1 MQSHDFASTYVGTPY
16 YMSPEICANER
27 YTLASDIWALGCI
40 MYELCTRKVP
50 FNAMSQIQLVQKIKE
65 GRTDPMPDTYSP
77 ELQEVIK
84 SCLRINPMHRPE
96 TSRLLSHPLVRLQ
109 KEKRDVA
116 DTGIKAEAMR
126 IEYVKKLG
134 DLDLERAA
142 FSAEKVKYM
151 DRIKTEI
158 EESKRREWELK
169 ARLEISRQV
178 NIETEKLKQMFNEE
192 VDARVK
198 LQLKQLGEAEISKP
212 PSPPL
217 TQPSSFAETTENN
230 TPSTIELSN
239 LSLNSPG
246 TEKDIRTAEKGTTP
260 PKRKPRGPLAR
271 SRTQM
276 DSPADITM
284 AEPSPMSIA
293 CLSLS
298 PRHTAATAAASIPNS
313 KNIFAAAAAQ
323 KFRLQQQLPTPSP
336 LDDQSII
343 DEEEE
348 DDDAVPDLPS
358 PTHAPVSSDPF
369 KAPTRP
375 GLQRQKTAPINR
387 LPHHPS
393 LFPTNR
399 PSREPSPPNATRP
412 SILTANT
419 TTAAGSPTRKAA
431 TGTDN
436 KMFKKIMHRNL
447 NGRGRTLVEL
457 DQARAG
463 GNGFGVG
470 AFAKGAA
477 GGENNWRPTT
487 ILEPPVWDPELE
499 EMPSPF
505 LKRGNRKI

>member
-65 GRTDPMPDTYSP
+65 GRIDSMPDTYSP

-84 SCLRINPMHRPE
+84 SCLRVNPMHRPE

-126 IEYVKKLG
+126 IEYVQKLR
-134 DLDLERAA
+134 DLDSERAA
-142 FSAEKVKYM
+142 FSADKVKYM
-151 DRIKTEI
+151 ERIKAEI
-158 EESKRREWELK
+158 EESKRREWEVK

-178 NIETEKLKQMFNEE
+178 NIETEKLKEMFNEE

-198 LQLKQLGEAEISKP
+198 LQVKQFRETEMSKP

-217 TQPSSFAETTENN
+217 TQPSSFAIFAEND
-230 TPSTIELSN
+230 TPSTVELSS

-246 TEKDIRTAEKGTTP
+246 TEKGIRTTEKGATP
-260 PKRKPRGPLAR
+260 PKRKLRGPLAR

-298 PRHTAATAAASIPNS
+298 PRRTAAASIPSS

-323 KFRLQQQLPTPSP
+323 KCRLQQQLPTPPS

-343 DEEEE
+343 GEEEE
-348 DDDAVPDLPS
+348 DEDAVPDLPS
-358 PTHAPVSSDPF
+358 PTHAPISSDPF
-369 KAPTRP
+369 KSLTRP
-375 GLQRQKTAPINR
+375 GLQRQKTAPISR

-399 PSREPSPPNATRP
+399 LPRGPSPPNATRP
-412 SILTANT
+412 PTLTTNT
-419 TTAAGSPTRKAA
+419 TTVAGSPTRKAA

-436 KMFKKIMHRNL
+436 EMFKKIMHRNL

-463 GNGFGVG
+463 GKRQFTGNFP
-470 AFAKGAA
+470 
-477 GGENNWRPTT
+477 RPPR
-487 ILEPPVWDPELE
+487 L
-499 EMPSPF
+499 
-505 LKRGNRKI
+505 